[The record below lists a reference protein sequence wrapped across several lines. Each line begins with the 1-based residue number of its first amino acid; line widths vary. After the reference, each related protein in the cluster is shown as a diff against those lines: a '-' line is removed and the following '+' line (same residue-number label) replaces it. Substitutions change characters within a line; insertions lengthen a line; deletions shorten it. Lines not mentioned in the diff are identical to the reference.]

1 MTVQNATYQ
10 EIPGLLATRT
20 PFSGNSAAGFWDDD
34 NVFCVTSYGTLIA
47 WSNPAQNGFSVSGF
61 SVPDRRYSRTTSRI
75 QNLCRA
81 SV

>member
-1 MTVQNATYQ
+1 MTVTNATYQ

-20 PFSGNSAAGFWDDD
+20 PFTGNSAAGFWDTD

-47 WSNPAQNGFSVSGF
+47 WSKLGQDGFR
-61 SVPDRRYSRTTSRI
+61 VPDWRFSRTTARI

>member
-1 MTVQNATYQ
+1 MIVTNATYQ

-20 PFSGNSAAGFWDDD
+20 PFAGNSAEGFWDVD
-34 NVFCVTSYGTLIA
+34 NVYCVTSYRTLVA
-47 WSNPAQNGFSVSGF
+47 WSSPGQDGFTVTS
-61 SVPDRRYSRTTSRI
+61 RRYSQTTSRL